1 MVIFDTMTRTE
12 IHELLE
18 QKYEEYCKPEFIES
32 DPVSIPHLFEDRKD
46 IEISGL
52 IAATI
57 AWGQRPT
64 IISNAKKAM
73 RLMGNEPYR
82 FVMEHSEKDLN
93 ELEGFVHRTFNS
105 EDLKHFVRALKNI
118 YSNYHSLEDVFLLG
132 LRPEDENPMNSIHR
146 FKMEFFSI
154 AHKKR
159 TQKHVADPLK
169 GSSAKRIN
177 MYLRWMV
184 RPSDRGVDFELWERF
199 PTSKL
204 SCPLDVHSGRN
215 ARQLGLLSRTQ
226 NDWRAVEELDASL
239 RSFDPF
245 DPVKYDYALFGM
257 GVFE

>member
-1 MVIFDTMTRTE
+1 MTTE
-12 IHELLE
+12 EIKQLLDD
-18 QKYEEYCKPEFIES
+18 KYEQYCHSDFIET
-32 DPVSIPHLFEDRKD
+32 DPISIPHLFEEKQD

-64 IISNAKKAM
+64 IIKNAHSAM
-73 RLMGNEPYR
+73 KRMGNEPYR

-93 ELEGFVHRTFNS
+93 GFNGFVHRTFNAN
-105 EDLKHFVRALKNI
+105 DLKHFVRSLKNV
-118 YSNYHSLEDVFLLG
+118 YSKHDSLEEIFLTG
-132 LRPEDENPMNSIHR
+132 IAKNDRNMKNAIHH
-146 FKMEFFSI
+146 FKNEFFSI
-154 AHKKR
+154 PHEKR
-159 TQKHVADPLK
+159 TQKHVADPMK

-184 RPSDRGVDFELWERF
+184 RSADKGVDFGIWNQI
-199 PTSKL
+199 PTSIL

-226 NDWRAVEELDASL
+226 DDWKAVEELDLSL
-239 RSFDPF
+239 RSLDPI
-245 DPVKYDYALFGM
+245 DPVKYDYALFGL